1 MCAHERLA
9 LRAPWRRTAHHTPVN
24 QLWVFPRILTPP
36 CSRFTTTRVVYA
48 SASASVSVSV
58 SASVCLLRC
67 LLKAAGVNNGDR
79 IVAVNRTPVANIGHD
94 AVVEMIRAAQDGRL
108 QLLLIYDP
116 LFGTGPTLSPLGLSS
131 PAHLARAQIP
141 IHTWCQMRHLRP
153 CLGAQAAAHIGWVV
167 SGAPLPLRS
176 RQHTPAVC

>member
-1 MCAHERLA
+1 MGIPTHIDATVLA
-9 LRAPWRRTAHHTPVN
+9 VYHH
-24 QLWVFPRILTPP
+24 P
-36 CSRFTTTRVVYA
+36 CGLCVCVC
-48 SASASVSVSV
+48 VCVCICVCVGV
-58 SASVCLLRC
+58 SAALPVEGCWREQR
-67 LLKAAGVNNGDR
+67 DR